1 MQDNS
6 DKNIILFDGVCVLCN
21 RFVVFVIKQD
31 KKQYYHFA
39 SQQSELGKKIVE
51 QVGINDLSTLFL
63 ISKGNVRTQSL
74 AVLSILSRLPF
85 PYVLLC
91 FGYLVPSFIRD
102 LLYKFIARNRYTI
115 FGKTDTCSLL
125 QNKDWQERVL

>member
-63 ISKGNVRTQSL
+63 ISKGNVKTQSS
-74 AVLSILSRLPF
+74 AVLSIFSRLPF
-85 PYVLLC
+85 PYLLLC
-91 FGYLVPSFIRD
+91 LGYLVPSFIRD